1 MTKICNIKSEIK
13 DLGITIDKAIII
25 QVLNFFDTSFML
37 FFGIL
42 SHKIR
47 EKEKLLL
54 VESHTKFLENQKLE
68 IKNQDKIL
76 VNYAKQFTKKR

>member
-25 QVLNFFDTSFML
+25 QVLNFFDISFML

-68 IKNQDKIL
+68 MKNQDKIL